1 MNKTININL
10 GGIFFHI
17 DEIAYQKMKRYLDA
31 IRRSLSDDPQG
42 RDEIITD
49 IELRIGEL
57 LSERI
62 KDARQVVSES
72 DIDEI
77 IAIMGQPEDYMVD
90 EELFTDDSGK
100 NYSKKSSHKKLY
112 RDGEDKFLG
121 GVSSGIAHYFDVD
134 VIWIRIAWLV
144 AAFGV
149 GFGFIAYPI
158 LWILLPEANTTAE
171 KLQMEGEP
179 VNISNIEKKIRA
191 EFEDVSERVKGAAND
206 VTDAVKEGYDNV
218 SDSLKKKHLRRKDS
232 KSRSGLQDIIDVIG
246 KIIVTI
252 FMVIGKFIGVL
263 LIIISVTTLIGLII
277 SLFTAG
283 AVDFMGA
290 DYLFDGDFQ
299 IMNIT
304 DTPIWIISLLILILV
319 GIPFLML
326 FVLGLFVLSSKS
338 KIMSRTAKFA
348 LLGIWIIALLTAI
361 FIGVRQG
368 AEFAREGS
376 VIERKDIL
384 IIPSDTLT
392 IKIIDDELLSNHNYL
407 RRHSSFKKVLDAN
420 DIAKLY
426 SNDLRI
432 NIQSSDSTDA
442 YVKIKK
448 EANGRTRLVAR
459 ENAKRIEYD
468 FEKSG
473 NIISFDGYFLTDTK
487 TAFRNQEV
495 RLTLYIPKGQIIYL
509 DESTRTFLDYRIK
522 TVQDIYRGDMG
533 KHYFKMTNDGLDC
546 LDCKDSDFWKTDA
559 KEEKGVKVN
568 IDKDGL
574 KVKISDNHDTNSV
587 NVNIDKNGFQ
597 MKIND
602 DGEKAEIKI
611 DSSGLRIK

>member
-31 IRRSLSDDPQG
+31 IRRSLSDDPKG
-42 RDEIITD
+42 RDEIIAD

-100 NYSKKSSHKKLY
+100 NYSRKTSHKKLY

-134 VIWIRIAWLV
+134 VIWIRLAWLI
-144 AAFGV
+144 AAFGA

-171 KLQMEGEP
+171 KLQMEGEA

-191 EFEDVSERVKGAAND
+191 EFEDVSERVKGVASD

-218 SDSLKKKHLRRKDS
+218 SDSLKKKQLRRKDK
-232 KSRSGLQDIIDVIG
+232 KSRSGLHDLIDVIG
-246 KIIVTI
+246 KIIVTF

-263 LIIISVTTLIGLII
+263 LIIVSIAVLIGLII

-290 DYLFDGDFQ
+290 DYLFDSDFQ
-299 IMNIT
+299 IMNVT
-304 DTPIWIISLLILILV
+304 GAPIWIISLLVLILV

-326 FVLGLFVLSSKS
+326 FVLGLFILSSKS
-338 KIMSRTAKFA
+338 KILSRTAKFVF
-348 LLGIWIIALLTAI
+348 LGVWIIALLSAI
-361 FIGVRQG
+361 YIGVKQG

-376 VIERKDIL
+376 TIEKNEL
-384 IIPSDTLT
+384 VMMSTDTIT
-392 IKIIDDELLSNHNYL
+392 IKLVDNETLSDYKHYRHNS
-407 RRHSSFKKVLDAN
+407 RFRKVLDAN
-420 DIAKLY
+420 DVAKFY
-426 SNDLRI
+426 SNKLWVDI
-432 NIQSSDSTDA
+432 KQSDSTEA
-442 YVKIKK
+442 YVKVRK
-448 EANGRTRLVAR
+448 EAHGRTRLVAR
-459 ENAKRIEYD
+459 DNAKKVEYD
-468 FEKSG
+468 FTRSG
-473 NIISFDGYFLTDTK
+473 NTLSLDNYFLTDTK
-487 TAFRNQEV
+487 TAFKNQEV
-495 RLTLYIPKGQIIYL
+495 KITLYIPENQIIYL
-509 DESTRTFLDYRIK
+509 DESTHTFLDYRIK

-533 KHYFKMTNDGLDC
+533 KHYFKMTNDGLEC
-546 LDCKDSDFWKTDA
+546 LDCKDTDFWKTDDDD
-559 KEEKGVKVN
+559 EGVKINIDEDGLEIKINDNDEKDGVNVN
-568 IDKDGL
+568 IDKDG
-574 KVKISDNHDTNSV
+574 
-587 NVNIDKNGFQ
+587 FE

-602 DGEKAEIKI
+602 DGKKAEIKI
-611 DSSGLRIK
+611 DSNGLRIK

>member
-31 IRRSLSDDPQG
+31 VRRSLSDDPQG
-42 RDEIITD
+42 RDEIIAD

-100 NYSKKSSHKKLY
+100 NYKRKPTHKKLY

-134 VIWIRIAWLV
+134 VIWIRIAWLF
-144 AAFGV
+144 AAFGA
-149 GFGFIAYPI
+149 GFGFIVYPI

-171 KLQMEGEP
+171 KLQMEGEA

-191 EFEDVSERVKGAAND
+191 EFEDVSERVKGAASD
-206 VTDAVKEGYDNV
+206 VSEAVKEGYDNV
-218 SDSLKKKHLRRKDS
+218 SDSLKKKQLRKRENKA
-232 KSRSGLQDIIDVIG
+232 RSGLQDFIDVIG
-246 KIIVTI
+246 KIIVTF

-263 LIIISVTTLIGLII
+263 LIIVSVATLIGLII

-290 DYLFDGDFQ
+290 DYLFDSDFQ
-299 IMNIT
+299 IMNVT
-304 DTPIWIISLLILILV
+304 GAPIWIISLLTLILV

-326 FVLGLFVLSSKS
+326 FVLGLFILSSKS
-338 KIMSRTAKFA
+338 KILSRTAKFVF
-348 LLGIWIIALLTAI
+348 LGIWIIALLAAI
-361 FIGVRQG
+361 YLGVKQG

-376 VIERKDIL
+376 TIEKKEL
-384 IIPSDTLT
+384 VMMPTDTLT
-392 IKIIDDELLSNHNYL
+392 IKLVDNETLSDFKHYRHNS
-407 RRHSSFKKVLDAN
+407 RFTKVLDAN
-420 DIAKLY
+420 DIAKFY
-426 SNDLRI
+426 SNKLWV
-432 NIQSSDSTDA
+432 NIKLSDSTEA
-442 YVKIKK
+442 YVKVRK
-448 EANGRTRLVAR
+448 EAHGRTRLVAR
-459 ENAKRIEYD
+459 ENAEKIEYN
-468 FEKSG
+468 FTKSS
-473 NIISFDGYFLTDTK
+473 NTLSFDNYFLTDTK
-487 TAFRNQEV
+487 TAFKNQEV
-495 RLTLYIPKGQIIYL
+495 KITLYIPENQVIYL
-509 DESTRTFLDYRIK
+509 DESTRTFLDYKIK
-522 TVQDIYRGDMG
+522 TTLDIYMNDMR
-533 KHYFKMTNDGLDC
+533 KHFFKMTNEGLEC
-546 LDCKDSDFWKTDA
+546 LDCEDSDFWKTDDD
-559 KEEKGVKVN
+559 EEGVKLNINENGLEININDNDEKEGVN
-568 IDKDGL
+568 I
-574 KVKISDNHDTNSV
+574 
-587 NVNIDKNGFQ
+587 NIDENGFQ

-602 DGEKAEIKI
+602 GGEEAEIKI

>member
-17 DEIAYQKMKRYLDA
+17 DEVAYQKMKRYLDA

-42 RDEIITD
+42 RDEIIAD

-100 NYSKKSSHKKLY
+100 NYSRKTSHKKLY

-134 VIWIRIAWLV
+134 VIWIRLAWLI
-144 AAFGV
+144 AAFGA

-171 KLQMEGEP
+171 KLQMEGEA
-179 VNISNIEKKIRA
+179 VNISNIEKKIRD
-191 EFEDVSERVKGAAND
+191 EFEDVSERVKGVASD

-218 SDSLKKKHLRRKDS
+218 SDSLKKKQLRRKDR
-232 KSRSGLQDIIDVIG
+232 KSRSGLHDFIDVIG
-246 KIIVTI
+246 KIIVTF
-252 FMVIGKFIGVL
+252 FMVVGKFIGVL
-263 LIIISVTTLIGLII
+263 LIIVSVATLVGLII

-290 DYLFDGDFQ
+290 DYLFDSDFQ
-299 IMNIT
+299 IMNVT
-304 DTPIWIISLLILILV
+304 GAPIWIISLLVLILV

-326 FVLGLFVLSSKS
+326 FVLGLFILSSKS
-338 KIMSRTAKFA
+338 QILSRTAKFVF
-348 LLGIWIIALLTAI
+348 LGIWIIALLAAI
-361 FIGVRQG
+361 YIGVKQG

-376 VIERKDIL
+376 TIEKNEL
-384 IIPSDTLT
+384 VMMPTDTLT
-392 IKIIDDELLSNHNYL
+392 IKLVDNETLSDYKHYRHNS
-407 RRHSSFKKVLDAN
+407 RFRKVLDAN
-420 DIAKLY
+420 DVAKFY
-426 SNDLRI
+426 SNKLWVDI
-432 NIQSSDSTDA
+432 KQSDSTEA
-442 YVKIKK
+442 YIKVRK
-448 EANGRTRLVAR
+448 EAHGRTRLVAR
-459 ENAKRIEYD
+459 ENSKKIEYD
-468 FEKSG
+468 FTKSG
-473 NIISFDGYFLTDTK
+473 NTLSLDNYFLTDTK
-487 TAFRNQEV
+487 TAFKNQEV
-495 RLTLYIPKGQIIYL
+495 KITLYIPENQIIYL
-509 DESTRTFLDYRIK
+509 DESTHTFLDYRIK

-533 KHYFKMTNDGLDC
+533 KHYGNL
-546 LDCKDSDFWKTDA
+546 L
-559 KEEKGVKVN
+559 N
-568 IDKDGL
+568 
-574 KVKISDNHDTNSV
+574 
-587 NVNIDKNGFQ
+587 
-597 MKIND
+597 
-602 DGEKAEIKI
+602 
-611 DSSGLRIK
+611 